1 MKRRDKIQLQQ
12 LETLDAEFRELLIP
26 CLVQCSRGRWGL
38 FGSYDRLVEEG
49 WSLAWPEAIRLHELA
64 VLIEKILD
72 QSGEQNVLCS
82 DFLKL
87 RNRHG
92 QNDPG
97 EPKLARAFLD
107 QIERDSDE
115 HSSGGA
121 FG

>member
-1 MKRRDKIQLQQ
+1 MKRRDKIQLEQ
-12 LETLDAEFRELLIP
+12 LEILDAEFRELLIP

-38 FGSYDRLVEEG
+38 LGSYDRFVEEG
-49 WSLAWPEAIRLHELA
+49 WPLAWPEAIRLHELA
-64 VLIEKILD
+64 VLIEEILV
-72 QSGEQNVLCS
+72 QYGERNDLCS
-82 DFLKL
+82 EFLDL
-87 RNRHG
+87 RKRHG

-107 QIERDSDE
+107 RIARDSHD